1 MRVLASRSPR
11 RIELLARAGVDVT
24 VDPADIDESQF
35 PGESARD
42 YVVRMASAKSAVVAQ
57 RHPGC
62 TVIAADTTVDLGGE
76 VLGQPA
82 DDDDARRILTAL
94 SGRTHTVRTAVSVR
108 DAGTER
114 TAVVETLV
122 TFASLSPARIDW
134 YVASGEPAGKAGAY
148 AVQGLGMALVA
159 GLSGSLTNVV
169 GLPVPETLALLA

>member
-1 MRVLASRSPR
+1 MLVLASRSPR

-24 VDPADIDESQF
+24 VDPGDIDESQL

-42 YVVRMASAKSAVVAQ
+42 YVVRMASAKSAVVAA

-62 TVIAADTTVDLGGE
+62 TVIAADTTVDLSGD
-76 VLGQPA
+76 VLGQPV

-108 DAGTER
+108 TGGTER

-122 TFASLSPARIDW
+122 TFTALSPARIDW
-134 YVASGEPAGKAGAY
+134 YVTTGEPAGKAGAY

-159 GLSGSLTNVV
+159 GLSGSLSNVV
-169 GLPVPETLALLA
+169 GLPVPETLALLS